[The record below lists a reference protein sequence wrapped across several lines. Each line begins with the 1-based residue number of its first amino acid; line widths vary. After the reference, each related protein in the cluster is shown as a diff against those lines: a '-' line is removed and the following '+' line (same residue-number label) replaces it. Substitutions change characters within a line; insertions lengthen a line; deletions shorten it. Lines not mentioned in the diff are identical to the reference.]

1 MTLTSKNHPQ
11 ATSLRRRKRQLLAR
25 LQIPPDAIPGS
36 LAETYRRCGKPSC
49 HCAEG
54 QGHPLWLL
62 TFMVQ
67 GEKHVERIPE
77 DWVEVVRQRVDMGRN
92 FKEAVAELFAANAQL
107 LVLERNQSREI
118 AKRQS
123 KAKRRPR

>member
-1 MTLTSKNHPQ
+1 MPPASSEDPQ
-11 ATSLRRRKRQLLAR
+11 ATSLKRRKGQLLAR
-25 LQIPPDAIPGS
+25 LQIPADAVPGS
-36 LAETYRRCGKPSC
+36 LAQTYRRCGKPSC

-67 GEKHVERIPE
+67 GQKHVERIPE
-77 DWVEVVRQRVDMGRN
+77 DWVEVVRQRVDSGRN
-92 FKEAVAELFAANAQL
+92 FKEAIAELFAANAQL

>member
-1 MTLTSKNHPQ
+1 
-11 ATSLRRRKRQLLAR
+11 
-25 LQIPPDAIPGS
+25 
-36 LAETYRRCGKPSC
+36 
-49 HCAEG
+49 
-54 QGHPLWLL
+54 
-62 TFMVQ
+62 MVQ

-77 DWVEVVRQRVDMGRN
+77 GWVEVVRQRVDMGRN